1 LQSGCA
7 RSLDKRDA
15 IVVLARERDSS
26 RVAEL
31 PTGTVTFLFTDI
43 EGSTRLLDE
52 LGPNAYAEA
61 LAAHQHVVRAAL
73 AAHDGAEVD
82 TQGDAFFCVFASA
95 RDAVAAVLEIQQELT
110 GPIRVRAGLH
120 SGEALLHDDRYIGTD
135 VHRAARVGGA
145 GHGGQTI
152 LTAAT
157 SGLLEP
163 GTTEL
168 RDLGEHRLKDLTAP
182 VRLYQLEI
190 DGRPDEFPPLRS
202 LHRTNL
208 PVPAYPLIGRER
220 ELQEVAGLF
229 STADA
234 RLFTFTGP
242 GGVGKTRLALQAV
255 AESAE
260 GFPQGVWWV
269 PLASLRDPGLL
280 LASVALA
287 LGVREQPGQGLEETL
302 LDVLSTGRAI
312 LLLDN
317 LEHLLPAAAASVVT
331 LRDAGGAT
339 VVVTSRER
347 LQISGEHVYT
357 VAPLAASEAV
367 ELFCARTSALGFDPG
382 DAESI
387 AELCSR
393 LDNLPLAIE
402 LAAARAG
409 LLAPAEILSRL
420 GDRLD
425 RLKAG
430 RDADPRQQTL
440 RATIGWSYDLLDR
453 SERDLFAMLAVFA
466 GGATIDA
473 IEAVCNADLDV
484 LASLLDKSLVR
495 KTGERV
501 WMLET
506 VREFAFE
513 QLVADPAVDEVG
525 DRHAGYHLALAE
537 SWDREL
543 RGPGQAAA
551 LERFAAERENL
562 RAAVERVLDRDSPMT
577 LRLVAALW
585 AFWFMRGHYQE
596 GRELLTAALE
606 RAPAEATEARASA
619 LVGAGLLAWEQGDNR
634 VALGSLEEGLVC
646 ARAVGSAGIEAN
658 AVTLLS
664 HYRELGREERIR
676 LGEEAIALA
685 RASGDRWLLGLV
697 IGNQGSLMFE
707 LGETEKATA
716 LTEDAYRLCRGVGD
730 ASLSVLWLSNLA
742 QEALRD
748 GDSAAARVRLREAL
762 ELARS
767 IDDARGIGAVLS
779 NSGWVELFE
788 GNLGRAAYYFEETA
802 AIARR
807 LGSRVYG
814 ADALWGFAQVAAA
827 GGDAGRA
834 ASLAGAAAAYGV
846 AAGFDPANSI
856 PSAGHVDAARAVLGE
871 PAWQRAWAEGA
882 ELDFDAALRLAVNT
896 QPAAQ

>member
-1 LQSGCA
+1 
-7 RSLDKRDA
+7 
-15 IVVLARERDSS
+15 
-26 RVAEL
+26 VAEL

-52 LGPNAYAEA
+52 LGPNAYADA
-61 LAAHQHVVRAAL
+61 LAAHQYIVRAAL

-152 LTAAT
+152 LTASTA
-157 SGLLEP
+157 GLLEP

-208 PVPAYPLIGRER
+208 PVPASPLIGRER
-220 ELQEVAGLF
+220 ELQEVAELF

-234 RLFTFTGP
+234 RLVTFTGP

-255 AESAE
+255 AEAAE

-269 PLASLRDPGLL
+269 PLASLRDPGLV

-287 LGVREQPGQGLEETL
+287 LGVREQPGQRLEETL
-302 LDVLSTGRAI
+302 LDVLLAGRTI

-317 LEHLLPAAAASVVT
+317 LEHLLPAAAASVAT
-331 LRDAGGAT
+331 LRDAGGAK
-339 VVVTSRER
+339 VVITSRER
-347 LQISGEHVYT
+347 LQLSGEHVYT

-495 KTGERV
+495 KSGERL

-506 VREFAFE
+506 VREFASE
-513 QLVADPAVDEVG
+513 QLAADPTADELG
-525 DRHAGYHLALAE
+525 DRHADYYLTLAE

-543 RGPGQAAA
+543 RGPGQGQA
-551 LERFAAERENL
+551 LERFAAERENV
-562 RAAVERVLDRDSPMT
+562 RAAVERLLERDPSKA
-577 LRLVAALW
+577 LRLAAALW
-585 AFWFMRGHYQE
+585 VFSFMRGHFRE
-596 GRELLTAALE
+596 GRELLAVALAQ
-606 RAPAEATEARASA
+606 APAEPTETRASA
-619 LVGAGLLAWEQGDNR
+619 LVGAGLLASEQGDHQ
-634 VALGSLEEGLVC
+634 VAFDLLEEGLAC
-646 ARAVGSAGIEAN
+646 ARATGSTSIEAN
-658 AVTLLS
+658 ALSLLAS
-664 HYRELGREERIR
+664 FTKFGKDEQIR
-676 LGEEAIALA
+676 LGDEAIAKA
-685 RASGDRWLLGLV
+685 RVSGDRWMLGCV
-697 IGNQGSLMFE
+697 IGNQGAVMWQ
-707 LGETEKATA
+707 LGETEKAAA
-716 LTEDAYRLCRGVGD
+716 LTE
-730 ASLSVLWLSNLA
+730 
-742 QEALRD
+742 EALRLCGAV
-748 GDSAAARVRLREAL
+748 GDVSLTAIWLLNLAGGALREGNWVAARARLNEVL
-762 ELARS
+762 ELARI
-767 IDDARGIGAVLS
+767 IDDTRVLGYALGGFGWLELNEGKRGPAIS
-779 NSGWVELFE
+779 
-788 GNLGRAAYYFEETA
+788 YFQESAE
-802 AIARR
+802 IAQR
-807 LGSRVYG
+807 LGIRG
-814 ADALWGFAQVAAA
+814 AGAEAIWGLAQAAAAA
-827 GGDAGRA
+827 GDADRA
-834 ASLAGAAAAYGV
+834 ARLGGAAVAYGGP
-846 AAGFDPANSI
+846 AGFDRTDYF
-856 PSAGHVDAARAVLGE
+856 PSAGHMDAALAVIGE
-871 PAWQRAWAEGA
+871 PAWQKAWAEGTQ
-882 ELDFDAALRLAVNT
+882 LDFDAALKLGVNPNAT
-896 QPAAQ
+896 AQAAGG